1 MTTNLGIT
9 AWSFCLFQDL
19 YTLPTLENCP
29 THLRECA
36 NLEDNTALEAIVI
49 VYICLYKCIDAS

>member
-36 NLEDNTALEAIVI
+36 NLDNTALEAIVI